1 MFGSTQ
7 GLGEVLQ
14 EQKCHFINKQVNKE
28 LYGSEVL
35 KYVSGGSGSE
45 STSVHL
51 VSTRWLVSVPEVTV
65 IYFISNF
72 VQRMLRNGQILDT
85 RTWSDI

>member
-1 MFGSTQ
+1 MAVKFLSMC
-7 GLGEVLQ
+7 LEAVAV
-14 EQKCHFINKQVNKE
+14 KAP
-28 LYGSEVL
+28 
-35 KYVSGGSGSE
+35 
-45 STSVHL
+45 VHL

>member
-45 STSVHL
+45 STCSSRLHQM
-51 VSTRWLVSVPEVTV
+51 VSFSA
-65 IYFISNF
+65 
-72 VQRMLRNGQILDT
+72 
-85 RTWSDI
+85 